1 MMQVWI
7 TARIVDTTP
16 GGAGG
21 LENDMNTFLKQ
32 HGNDEIDFVQ
42 LSDGL
47 RCTRRRIFL
56 PWNLKKSR
64 NADATQLRQWRSTIV
79 VGRFLSSQQIA
90 RFQLMPRLLTPLM
103 LLSLLAVLCIVL
115 PGEADLN
122 ATLASQFKDL

>member
-56 PWNLKKSR
+56 PWNLK
-64 NADATQLRQWRSTIV
+64 NLVTPTQHS
-79 VGRFLSSQQIA
+79 
-90 RFQLMPRLLTPLM
+90 
-103 LLSLLAVLCIVL
+103 
-115 PGEADLN
+115 
-122 ATLASQFKDL
+122 